1 MSPSDLAPDVSSRSS
16 IQRSTD
22 LDIDVAQLWELI
34 STSEGWS
41 SWLVDEASVHVAP
54 AATGVAIDDGV
65 VREIR
70 IESVATGRG
79 LGFSWWDRDDPSSVS
94 HVQLDIIELPHGR
107 SQLHITERFV
117 GSTASSDGVSWDV
130 RLISLWL
137 SIVQAAVTA

>member
-1 MSPSDLAPDVSSRSS
+1 MSQPDLLPDVSVERT
-16 IQRSTD
+16 TD
-22 LDIDVAQLWELI
+22 LDIDVEQLWELI

-54 AATGVAIDDGV
+54 AATGSAIDDGV
-65 VREIR
+65 ARDVRID
-70 IESVATGRG
+70 SVAARRSVSFT
-79 LGFSWWDRDDPSSVS
+79 WWDRDDPTSISY
-94 HVQLDIIELPHGR
+94 VQLGIVELPHGR

-117 GSTASSDGVSWDV
+117 GSTTRADAVSWDV